1 MRRQRKRNYQ
11 GFYPMKEKI
20 TAIRKAL
27 SKNFNAAPVKYVN
40 GDGCHHFNLELP
52 RVTHR
57 VHFSLEVV
65 ERYEAGSFKGLCR
78 GVATYLKRN
87 PTGNPKQ
94 VLVTDTGLREEE
106 WLPDAADE
114 TRAVS

>member
-1 MRRQRKRNYQ
+1 MD
-11 GFYPMKEKI
+11 EKI

-27 SKNFNAAPVKYVN
+27 SKNFNSAPVKYVD

-57 VHFSLEVV
+57 VNFSLEVV
-65 ERYEAGSFKGLCR
+65 DRHDAVSFKRLCK

-87 PTGNPKQ
+87 PTGKPRQ
-94 VLVTDTGLREEE
+94 VLLTKTGIVEEE
-106 WLPDAADE
+106 FEADAASGDE
-114 TRAVS
+114 AESESSTAAQ

>member
-1 MRRQRKRNYQ
+1 MD
-11 GFYPMKEKI
+11 EKI

-27 SKNFNAAPVKYVN
+27 SKNFNSAPVKYVD

-57 VHFSLEVV
+57 VNFSLEVV
-65 ERYEAGSFKGLCR
+65 DRHDAVSFKRLCK

-87 PTGNPKQ
+87 PTGKPRQ
-94 VLVTDTGLREEE
+94 VLLTKTGIVEEE
-106 WLPDAADE
+106 VEADADSSDE
-114 TRAVS
+114 AESERSAAAQS